1 MALLKSKHGKYP
13 KSDRSFSMG
22 NALYNVDVNEKV
34 NLSNKTIKSIIENYI
49 GHETITCDDRD
60 LPLKNKYIK
69 ELIHE
74 KNQYYK
80 PYH

>member
-1 MALLKSKHGKYP
+1 MENIQKAIDHFP
-13 KSDRSFSMG
+13 WAMRFI
-22 NALYNVDVNEKV
+22 NVDVNEKV

>member
-1 MALLKSKHGKYP
+1 MENIQKAIDHFP
-13 KSDRSFSMG
+13 WAMRFI
-22 NALYNVDVNEKV
+22 NVDVNEKV
-34 NLSNKTIKSIIENYI
+34 DLSNKTISSIIGNYI
-49 GHETITCDDRD
+49 GHETITCGDRD

-69 ELIHE
+69 EQIHE